1 MAAPYGYSAPPP
13 SHPVPPPGYG
23 MTPGYAPRPAPSRT
37 PKWLIISAIGVV
49 VVLGGALIGLRVL
62 VSVKSSE
69 NDSGPLAYPAVGTC
83 IDHHGGD
90 VMHESIP
97 ALDCANP
104 AATKKIVASE
114 IVTDTD
120 REVECTDIQSL
131 IITTGEHHGDVVTAH
146 SCAAPNVIIGHCYQA
161 SIRDYTYDPA
171 CTDGS
176 ARFDR
181 IVRGVQDTEVCETP
195 TEDAGRRMDM
205 ILIGKFHFVHKEE
218 NATYCFALP
227 N

>member
-1 MAAPYGYSAPPP
+1 M
-13 SHPVPPPGYG
+13 PPPGYG

-114 IVTDTD
+114 IV
-120 REVECTDIQSL
+120 I
-131 IITTGEHHGDVVTAH
+131 
-146 SCAAPNVIIGHCYQA
+146 A

-171 CTDGS
+171 CADGS
-176 ARFDR
+176 SRFDR